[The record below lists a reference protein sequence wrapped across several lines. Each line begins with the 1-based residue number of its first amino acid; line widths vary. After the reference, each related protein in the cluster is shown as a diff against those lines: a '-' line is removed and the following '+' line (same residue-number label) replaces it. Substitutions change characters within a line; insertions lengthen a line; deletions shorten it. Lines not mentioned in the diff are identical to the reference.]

1 MGNFKEDIAL
11 CKALVLDVDGVLTDG
26 GITPTRDG
34 DFIRTYNAK
43 DGYAVAYAIKMGY
56 PVCVITGGRGANL
69 EYRLKMLGIK
79 EMYIECMDKMAAL
92 NDFMRR
98 YSITADQIIYMGD
111 DIPDLECMR
120 AVGVAVAPRDAAME
134 VVEVARYVSEF
145 DGGRG
150 CVRDI
155 VEQWLRSHG
164 KWALHSY
171 GVTGREETEK
181 SERA

>member
-11 CKALVLDVDGVLTDG
+11 CKALVLDVDGVMTDG

-43 DGYAVAYAIKMGY
+43 DGYAIAYAIKMGY
-56 PVCVITGGRGANL
+56 NICIITGGRGENL
-69 EYRLKMLGIK
+69 RYRMEMLGIK
-79 EMYIECMDKMAAL
+79 DMYIECMDKVAAL
-92 NDFMRR
+92 EELMAR
-98 YSITADQIIYMGD
+98 YSLTSDQIIYMGD
-111 DIPDLECMR
+111 DIPDLSCMR
-120 AVGVAVAPRDAAME
+120 MVGLPVAPRDAAME

-155 VEQWLRSHG
+155 IEQWLRAHG
-164 KWALHSY
+164 QWAVHTY
-171 GVTGREETEK
+171 GVTAGDVPSK
-181 SERA
+181 